1 MMALSPSFVV
11 SCLQGF
17 ERAAHADTRVM
28 GRMQI
33 DFRRGDVG
41 MAQQILH
48 VADADAAGQQMRGE

>member
-1 MMALSPSFVV
+1 
-11 SCLQGF
+11 
-17 ERAAHADTRVM
+17 M

-41 MAQQILH
+41 MSQQILH

>member
-1 MMALSPSFVV
+1 
-11 SCLQGF
+11 
-17 ERAAHADTRVM
+17 M